1 MVYKRILTP
10 LDFSPSSEVVF
21 NQALEIAQ
29 QNQAT
34 LMLLHCIP
42 FESYLPHGSFFG
54 EAWGNLPT
62 MLGQRLEKEKERTTQ
77 TLSDYAQKAQN
88 QGLTVEWDWKLGEAG
103 GWIQK
108 ISEAWQ
114 ADLIVLGRRGL
125 RGLSEVFLGSV
136 SNYVVHHVTCSV
148 LIVPLKES

>member
-1 MVYKRILTP
+1 MVYQRILTP
-10 LDFSPSSEVVF
+10 LDFSPSSEAVF

-29 QNQAT
+29 QNQAS

-42 FESYLPHGSFFG
+42 FESYLPYGSFFG

-62 MLGQRLEKEKERTTQ
+62 ILSEHLEQEKEQ
-77 TLSDYAQKAQN
+77 TIQRLSDYAQKAKN
-88 QGLTVEWDWKLGEAG
+88 KGVPVEWDWKVGEAG
-103 GWIQK
+103 AWIRK
-108 ISEAWQ
+108 VSESWR

-125 RGLSEVFLGSV
+125 SGLSEMLLGSV